1 MDNMTTLK
9 VGDVYTRVVGRVEGC
24 FADHPDVFELVANY
38 ASPKPAEIDHYREE
52 KPFEI
57 RFCVLNGVL
66 FFLFRAE
73 GEPWQ
78 DAPFSPHLATN
89 KDYEEIED
97 GMGYSLILML
107 TDAPRGTIKAMRMIG
122 LGTKFSR
129 KLRSE
134 IMGLL
139 EKPFDVD
146 QHDKAVASI
155 YTRYSTKDLLKFTTA
170 ECRYKVG

>member
-1 MDNMTTLK
+1 MDMTELK
-9 VGDVYTRVVGRVEGC
+9 VGDVYTRVAGRAEGC

-38 ASPKPAEIDHYREE
+38 ASPKPEEIEHYHED

-57 RFCVLNGVL
+57 RFFVMNGVL

-78 DAPFSPHLATN
+78 DAPFSPHLASN
-89 KDYEEIED
+89 KDYDEIED
-97 GMGYSLILML
+97 GMGYSLMLML

-122 LGTKFSR
+122 LGTEFSR
-129 KLRSE
+129 KLRRE

-146 QHDKAVASI
+146 LHDRAVANI
-155 YTRYSTKDLLKFTTA
+155 YARYSTKDLLKFTTPA
-170 ECRYKVG
+170 CRFRVG